1 MKFEVEL
8 IEGGRCIIPMEGQTG
23 LIVPDADLGAALRG
37 ITKPAKPAVKTARKP
52 RGPNKKK
59 AAAPVK
65 EGADTLSGLQQ

>member
-23 LIVPDADLGAALRG
+23 LIVPDADLGAALRS
-37 ITKPAKPAVKTARKP
+37 IVKPVKPTAKATRKP

-59 AAAPVK
+59 ASNANSDAL
-65 EGADTLSGLQQ
+65 AGLT

>member
-23 LIVPDADLGAALRG
+23 LIVSDADLGASLRS
-37 ITKPAKPAVKTARKP
+37 IVKPVKPTAKVTRKP

-59 AAAPVK
+59 PAVNSDALA
-65 EGADTLSGLQQ
+65 GLNT